1 MTKASML
8 TATALAAMLTGA
20 PMIASAAIVGGASS
34 NTAQA
39 NGTPTDSGANEGQQ
53 PATTSPSVTGTNQP
67 SSNVTTDSNQGMT
80 SQSGTDQQ
88 LSQDTIQ
95 NVQQKLQQDGYY
107 KGGHVDGMMGPHTR
121 QAVQRFQQAK
131 GLPSSGQLDQQ
142 TLAALGVNAQDNGQ
156 SNGSAKGG

>member
-8 TATALAAMLTGA
+8 TATALAATLTGA

-53 PATTSPSVTGTNQP
+53 PATSPSVTGTNQP
-67 SSNVTTDSNQGMT
+67 VSNVTSRSNQGMN

-107 KGGHVDGMMGPHTR
+107 KGGHVDGMMGPRTR